1 MMSPAVALLSLVAA
15 GSAVAPAPDSTI
27 VIRVNQ
33 VGYLPDAPK
42 VAVACALD
50 SSRVTRAERTFV
62 VRDERGRTVYGPRR
76 IVAAGA
82 FGPCQRTFRLDFS
95 ELRRAGRY
103 RLAAFGVTSREVRI
117 DSHAYDGGADTLLYY
132 MREQRSGWN
141 PIIGDSVHTHDG
153 NVVDDS
159 GRVVKFVP
167 VSGGWADAS
176 DYLQY
181 VTTSANATYMM
192 LLAYRDHPEA
202 FDDQFDARGAIGK
215 NGIPDVLDEARHG
228 LEWLIRMFPDYGEM
242 YNQIADDRD
251 HTYFDLPWNDSSD
264 YGWGKGKERPVYP
277 CTGHPQGLFGNKNR
291 STGLA
296 STAGKYASAFAL
308 AAQIYGDRDSV
319 FADSLKQK
327 ALLAFVLGTR
337 NPGVCQTAPGHSPYF
352 YEEANWADDMELGAA
367 ELYAL
372 TGDRVL
378 LGQAVTFA
386 EQEPVTPWMGA
397 DTARHYEFFPWYNNG
412 HYETWRA
419 AFGTSIKLE
428 MQDYY
433 REGLEKVVARAQN
446 GFRVGIPFIW
456 CSNDLMTAFATQA
469 MLYRR
474 MTGDQRYREY
484 EQAALDW
491 LLGTNPWG
499 TSMVI
504 GWPNEGVWAHDP
516 HSAVA
521 KQLGVERLRGGLL
534 DGPVYR
540 SIFQNLKGIALHDS
554 DEYAAFNTGFIVYHD
569 DVGDYSTNEP
579 IMDGTASLVYLLSAY
594 AVEGMT
600 CEQRAAA
607 CASVQEAVEK
617 PTRPRHSS
625 HAARARRRGRP

>member
-1 MMSPAVALLSLVAA
+1 MIAFAVTLSLLVATR
-15 GSAVAPAPDSTI
+15 APDSSI

-50 SSRVTRAERTFV
+50 STRVTRVTRGFV
-62 VRDERGRTVYGPRR
+62 VRDDRGRTVYGPRK
-76 IVAAGA
+76 ITPTGA
-82 FGPCQRTFRLDFS
+82 FGPCQRTWRLDFT

-103 RLAAFGVTSREVRI
+103 RIAAFGVTSRELRI
-117 DSHAYDGGADTLLYY
+117 DVHAYDGGADTLLSY

-141 PIIGDSVHTHDG
+141 PLIGDSVHTRDG
-153 NVVDDS
+153 IVVDDS
-159 GRVVKFVP
+159 TRVNKFVS

-192 LLAYRDHPEA
+192 LLAYRDHGGTFGDE
-202 FDDQFDARGAIGK
+202 FDARGAAGK
-215 NGIPDVLDEARHG
+215 NGVPDVLDEARHG
-228 LEWLIRMFPDYGEM
+228 LEWLERMFPGYGEM
-242 YNQIADDRD
+242 YNQVGDDRD

-277 CTGHPQGLFGNKNR
+277 CTGKPQGLFTYKNR

-308 AAQIYGDRDSV
+308 GAQLYAERDIVWS
-319 FADSLKQK
+319 ATLRAR
-327 ALLAFVLGTR
+327 ALRAYVLGAQ
-337 NPGVCQTAPGHSPYF
+337 NQGVCQTAPARSPYF
-352 YEEANWADDMELGAA
+352 YEEANWTDDMELAAA
-367 ELYAL
+367 EIYAL
-372 TGDRVL
+372 TGDRML
-378 LGQAVTFA
+378 LGQAVSFA

-397 DTARHYEFFPWYNNG
+397 DTARHYEWFPWYNNG

-419 AFGTSIKLE
+419 AIGPGIKRQME
-428 MQDYY
+428 EYY
-433 REGLEKVVARAQN
+433 RRGIEGVIGRANN

-456 CSNDLMTAFATQA
+456 CSNNLMTAFATQA
-469 MLYRR
+469 MLYRQL
-474 MTGDQRYREY
+474 TGDERYREY
-484 EQAALDW
+484 EQAAVDW

-504 GWPNEGVWAHDP
+504 GWPNDGVWARHP

-521 KQLGVERLRGGLL
+521 RDLGVEKIRGGLL

-540 SIFQNLKGIALHDS
+540 SIFENLKGISLHDE
-554 DEYAAFNTGFIVYHD
+554 DEYAPFNTGFIVYHD
-569 DVGDYSTNEP
+569 DIGDYSTNEP
-579 IMDGTASLVYLLSAY
+579 IMDGTASLVYLISGY
-594 AVEGMT
+594 ADEGMKI
-600 CEQRAAA
+600 EALAAEARQNKPAAA
-607 CASVQEAVEK
+607 AS
-617 PTRPRHSS
+617 RR
-625 HAARARRRGRP
+625 RRRGN

>member
-1 MMSPAVALLSLVAA
+1 MISLAVAFLSLAA
-15 GSAVAPAPDSTI
+15 AASAVAADSTI

-33 VGYLPDAPK
+33 AGYLPDAPK
-42 VAVACALD
+42 VAVVCALD
-50 SSRVTRAERTFV
+50 SARVTRVTRTFV
-62 VRDERGRTVYGPRR
+62 LRDDRGRTTYGPRR
-76 IVAAGA
+76 AVMSGA
-82 FGPCQRTFRLDFS
+82 FGPCERTWRLDFTQLKRS
-95 ELRRAGRY
+95 GRY
-103 RLAAFGVTSREVRI
+103 RIVAFGVTSRELRI
-117 DSHAYDGGADTLLYY
+117 DAHAYDGGADTLLSY

-141 PIIGDSVHTHDG
+141 PIIGDSLHTHDG
-153 NVVDDS
+153 IAIDDS
-159 GRVVKFVP
+159 GHAVKFVP

-192 LLAYRDHPEA
+192 LLAFRDHPEA
-202 FDDQFDARGAIGK
+202 FDDQFDGRGALGK

-228 LEWLIRMFPDYGEM
+228 LDWLLRMFPGYGEM
-242 YNQIADDRD
+242 YNQLGDDRD
-251 HTYFDLPWNDSSD
+251 HEYFDLPWNDSTD
-264 YGWGKGKERPVYP
+264 YGWGKGRERPVYP
-277 CTGHPQGLFGNKNR
+277 CTGRPQGLFGYKNR

-308 AAQIYGDRDSV
+308 GAQLYTVRDSV
-319 FADSLKQK
+319 LADSLKRRS
-327 ALLAFVLGTR
+327 LLAFVLGTR
-337 NPGVCQTAPGHSPYF
+337 NEGVCQTAPGRAPYF
-352 YEEANWADDMELGAA
+352 YEEANWADDMELAAA

-378 LGQAVTFA
+378 LGQAVSFA
-386 EQEPVTPWMGA
+386 ETEPVTPWMGA

-412 HYETWRA
+412 HYAAWRTA
-419 AFGTSIKLE
+419 LGTSIRIE
-428 MQDYY
+428 MEEYY
-433 REGLEKVVARAQN
+433 RRGLDAVVARANN

-484 EQAALDW
+484 EQAAVDW

-504 GWPNEGVWAHDP
+504 GWPNDGVWAHDP

-540 SIFQNLKGIALHDS
+540 SIFQNLKGIALHDP
-554 DEYAAFNTGFIVYHD
+554 DEYAPFNTGFIVYHD

-579 IMDGTASLVYLLSAY
+579 IMDGTASLVYLLSGY
-594 AVEGMT
+594 ETEGT
-600 CEQRAAA
+600 SCGERSGG
-607 CASVQEAVEK
+607 CASLQGQPRNTTRKRV
-617 PTRPRHSS
+617 PTRT
-625 HAARARRRGRP
+625 ARAGSRGKP